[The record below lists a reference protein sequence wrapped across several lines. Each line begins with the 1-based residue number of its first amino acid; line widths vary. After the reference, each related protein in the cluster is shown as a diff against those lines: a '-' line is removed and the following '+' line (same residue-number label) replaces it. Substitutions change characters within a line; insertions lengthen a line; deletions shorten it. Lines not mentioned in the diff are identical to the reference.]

1 MQTQYTI
8 LYKYLNEGSAIT
20 NEADY
25 TPMNTF
31 YTKES
36 KINFDL
42 TRFDDLSSA
51 GYNLTLNN
59 YTVSLKNQFVE
70 KYKKEGEEE
79 KLTSMQNAYLDKE
92 KFRNLYLYD
101 RAESIYSKVFIP
113 EQTVLVGDLNN
124 ISESQRPKNE
134 NDISKAFK
142 FANGNTVYLDSKFTE
157 LYAKEYITEET
168 TIEYNK
174 DGTAKSGNSQNYKTI
189 IKEGTKTTI
198 GSPKSIS
205 STSNPK
211 LEDYNI
217 TEAEYNRRFG
227 SSTSPTAS
235 STYVKPIINDTV
247 FLKMTTTEDDKN
259 NYSALNKTRANNP
272 KGNFITNLKRDIAK
286 ELPLKVQIEGIGD
299 NGEEP
304 ILFKSL
310 DTVSMDDIV
319 DNEKAWFEDKT
330 IKAPGLYSFNGEDY
344 VITRVI
350 METAISQLVN
360 ENGLSATSILKY
372 YDNGQILNVPYSL
385 PSSNLD
391 IVPEKEDITIKNS
404 DFFSYLFISTKGTNS
419 SLPNFKDIS
428 KIGNLTVG
436 FMSLESP
443 NGVSSIGNGTI
454 DVTTKMKTVD
464 STGKLTTAF
473 TNWQSNYKHI
483 ADAVSGSSIPIS
495 NTAFAGMNNFIDKD
509 NYNYTHIREFTTRQQ
524 WAIKR
529 GSNKF
534 KEFFT
539 ESEISDGTWYF
550 KTNYKDP
557 TGTQIDDKKLDKI
570 IKGGFIARGVPG
582 GSEPPAT
589 DYKKITYLK
598 KNVEVSYYVH
608 IFGVPVSTLEKN
620 GFDQICKTINIKG
633 ANISQTTLPDN
644 EYVSD
649 SAPFFIKDVYK
660 KIDESPWM
668 VYSHEKSLQ
677 AAVNKCKALVKRV
690 GIDNVKLIK
699 NINVE
704 SIIDVN

>member
-8 LYKYLNEGSAIT
+8 LYKYLNEGNAIT

-25 TPMNTF
+25 TPMNAF

-36 KINFDL
+36 KINFNL

-92 KFRNLYLYD
+92 KFKNLYLYD
-101 RAESIYSKVFIP
+101 CAESIYSKVFIP
-113 EQTVLVGDLNN
+113 EQTVLVGNLNN
-124 ISESQRPKNE
+124 ILESQRPKNE
-134 NDISKAFK
+134 NDVSKPFK
-142 FANGNTVYLDSKFTE
+142 FADENTVYLDSKFTE

-168 TIEYNK
+168 TINYKK
-174 DGTAKSGNSQNYKTI
+174 DGTASTGSSQNYKTI
-189 IKEGTKTTI
+189 IKEGTKTAIGTEKTI
-198 GSPKSIS
+198 DA
-205 STSNPK
+205 TSNPK

-217 TEAEYNRRFG
+217 TEAEYKRRFG
-227 SSTSPTAS
+227 DSTSAS
-235 STYVKPIINDTV
+235 STYIKPIINDTV

-272 KGNFITNLKRDIAK
+272 KGNFITNLRRDIAK

-310 DTVSMDDIV
+310 DTVSIDDIV

-350 METAISQLVN
+350 METAISQLRD

-372 YDNGQILNVPYSL
+372 NDNGQILNIPYSL
-385 PSSNLD
+385 PPSD
-391 IVPEKEDITIKNS
+391 EKDVPEKEDITIKNS
-404 DFFSYLFISTKGTNS
+404 EFFSYLFISTKGTNS

-454 DVTTKMKTVD
+454 DVAIRMKTGS
-464 STGKLTTAF
+464 STATPEF
-473 TNWQSNYKHI
+473 TNWKDNYINI
-483 ADAVSGSSIPIS
+483 ANAKAGHSIPIS
-495 NTAFAGMNNFIDKD
+495 NTAFAGMNNFIDKE
-509 NYNYTHIREFTTRQQ
+509 NYNYTHIREFTTRQL

-539 ESEISDGTWYF
+539 ESEMSDGTWYF
-550 KTNYKDP
+550 KSKYGDTS
-557 TGTQIDDKKLDKI
+557 GIKI
-570 IKGGFIARGVPG
+570 ESSNLKNITKNNFIAKSKSG
-582 GSEPPAT
+582 GSEPPAA

-608 IFGVPVSTLEKN
+608 IFGVPVSTLEEN
-620 GFDQICKTINIKG
+620 GFDQICKTIDIKG

-644 EYVSD
+644 EYISD

-677 AAVNKCKALVKRV
+677 AAVNKCKALVKRI

-699 NINVE
+699 NINVDN
-704 SIIDVN
+704 IIDVN